1 VSKSHPS
8 LSTSTIAR
16 RSITATNVFL
26 RTQLWAWPLFAAV
39 LLGGIGYG
47 LRTSIERAVRESME
61 GHLQAIL
68 DADVSALRIWLE
80 TQRSNAE
87 TAASAERVGHLARE
101 LIEMAHQPEFKPVLV
116 AQSPQLSELRTA
128 IRPWMDSHG
137 FTDFIVIDREKQ
149 IVAASQE
156 ELIGRQELTR
166 AAVFFDTA
174 LAGQAT
180 VSRPFPSRILLTD
193 EDGEVRVNLPT
204 MFAVAPLRD
213 DSHSVIGALALRL
226 RPERDFTRILN
237 VARFGRTGETF
248 AFGPTG
254 LLLSQSRFDDDLKR
268 IGLLPDQD
276 DAHSILTLEL
286 RNPSVDMTKGA
297 RPKIRRSEQPLTK
310 LAAEAIAGHSGVDV
324 DGYRDYRGVLSL
336 GAWTWL
342 PEYEF
347 GVGTEV
353 DFAEAYRPTAF
364 LRMAYWGMFTLLA
377 LSTAAIFAFT
387 VVVARLRRAMR
398 QATVEAKRLGQY
410 TLEEKLGE
418 GGMGVVYRGRHAR
431 LQRPTAIKL
440 LDVEK
445 TTPESIR
452 RFEREVQLTSQLNHA
467 NTVAIYDFGSTPEGV
482 FYYAMEFLE
491 GINLEQLVL
500 KHGPQPEGRVIRI
513 LLQICGS
520 LHEAHGMGL
529 VHRDIKPAN
538 IILTCRGGVAD
549 FVKVLD
555 FGLAKVVSVERE
567 AGLTAFG
574 SIIGTPLYL
583 APEAVQGADDLD
595 ARGDLYAVGA
605 VGYFLLTGTTVFK
618 GQNIVELLM
627 HQVNTPPET
636 PSARLGAPISQDLE
650 AVILQC
656 LAKRRDDRPAS
667 ARELADALAQCTAA
681 ADWSEADAEG
691 WWQAHAADRSPEN
704 GTAPAPTTPVLAE
717 ARTAIWKGE
726 R

>member
-1 VSKSHPS
+1 MSNHHPS
-8 LSTSTIAR
+8 LAASKVAR
-16 RSITATNVFL
+16 RSITATNLFF
-26 RTQLWAWPLFAAV
+26 RKQLWAWPLLAAV
-39 LLGGIGYG
+39 LLGGVGYG
-47 LRTSIERAVRESME
+47 LRTSVERAVRASME
-61 GHLQAIL
+61 GQLQAIL
-68 DADVSALRIWLE
+68 DADVAALRIWLE
-80 TQRSNAE
+80 AQRSNAE
-87 TAASAERVGHLARE
+87 TAASAKLVGHLARE
-101 LIEMAHQPEFKPVLV
+101 LIDLAHQREFMPIVL
-116 AQSPQLSELRTA
+116 AQSPQLAELRTA
-128 IRPWMDSHG
+128 IQPWMDAHG
-137 FTDFIVIDREKQ
+137 FTDFIVVDREKQ
-149 IVAASQE
+149 IVAASQA

-166 AAVFFDTA
+166 TAAFLDTV

-213 DSHSVIGALALRL
+213 DSDAVVGALALRL

-237 VARFGRTGETF
+237 VARFGHTGETY

-268 IGLLPDQD
+268 VGLLPDRE

-324 DGYRDYRGVLSL
+324 DGYRDYRGVPSL

-342 PEYEF
+342 PEFGF

-353 DFAEAYRPTAF
+353 DLAEAYRPTAI
-364 LRMAYWGMFTLLA
+364 LRLAYWGMFALLA
-377 LSTAAIFAFT
+377 VSTVAIFAFT

-398 QATVEAKRLGQY
+398 QATVEAKQLGQY

-482 FYYAMEFLE
+482 FYYAMEYLE
-491 GINLEQLVL
+491 GINLEQLVQ
-500 KHGPQPEGRVIRI
+500 K
-513 LLQICGS
+513 
-520 LHEAHGMGL
+520 
-529 VHRDIKPAN
+529 
-538 IILTCRGGVAD
+538 
-549 FVKVLD
+549 
-555 FGLAKVVSVERE
+555 
-567 AGLTAFG
+567 
-574 SIIGTPLYL
+574 
-583 APEAVQGADDLD
+583 
-595 ARGDLYAVGA
+595 
-605 VGYFLLTGTTVFK
+605 
-618 GQNIVELLM
+618 
-627 HQVNTPPET
+627 
-636 PSARLGAPISQDLE
+636 
-650 AVILQC
+650 
-656 LAKRRDDRPAS
+656 
-667 ARELADALAQCTAA
+667 
-681 ADWSEADAEG
+681 
-691 WWQAHAADRSPEN
+691 
-704 GTAPAPTTPVLAE
+704 
-717 ARTAIWKGE
+717 
-726 R
+726 